1 MTEEIYL
8 TDSYV
13 KTFKAKVTKVTQEGV
28 ILDRTAFYPGGGG
41 LENDV
46 GKMLVNDKEIQV
58 LEVKREF
65 NDIVHK
71 IKGNLSEG
79 DTIEGIIDW
88 ERRYSMMKL
97 HTASHI
103 IAAIAYNKYGAMVT
117 GGHISPEY
125 AKDDFNVEDKNVLT
139 NIINEA
145 NDIIKKNI
153 EVKVYFKPKDEALKI
168 PGIVKLMDRNPPNVP
183 IWRIVEIPGIDIQ
196 ADGGPHVKNT
206 SEIGHI
212 ELIKVENR
220 GKNKKRVYYTLASS
234 RQGDS
239 PH

>member
-13 KTFKAKVTKVTQEGV
+13 KNFKAKVVKVSQDGV

-41 LENDV
+41 LENDI
-46 GKMLVNDKEIQV
+46 GKLLISDKEIQV
-58 LEVKREF
+58 LEVKRQDSE
-65 NDIVHK
+65 IVHT
-71 IKGNLSEG
+71 INGNLSEG
-79 DTIEGIIDW
+79 DLVEGIIDW
-88 ERRYSMMKL
+88 DRRYSMMKL

-103 IAAIAYNKYGAMVT
+103 IASIAYNKYGAMVT

-125 AKDDFNVEDKNVLT
+125 AKDDFNVEDKNILT

-145 NDIIKKNI
+145 NDIIKENI

-168 PGIVKLMDRNPPNVP
+168 PVIVKLMGRNPPDVP
-183 IWRIVEIPGIDIQ
+183 IWRIIEIPGIDIQ

-220 GKNKKRVYYTLASS
+220 GKNKKRVYYTVKS
-234 RQGDS
+234 
-239 PH
+239 